1 MTRSTR
7 NLKLQREL
15 FDVLLRLRRLPIAI
29 VCDIEMMYLRIGI
42 ADCDKPYHRFLWRE
56 MDQSRSP
63 DVYEFDRVVFGV
75 NWSPFQ
81 AQFVLRH
88 HAQEFQ
94 RKFPKA
100 AETILKSTYMDDSMD
115 SVLNE
120 EQGVRLY
127 QELSSLLTHAGM
139 HARKWLS
146 NSQEVLHEVP
156 IKDRK
161 SEVDLDTEQLPS
173 AKTLGVWWS
182 ADHDTL
188 TFRENAP
195 GNDMRYTKRN
205 FLKKIASLF
214 DPLGLLAPFTVRAKM
229 LLQDM
234 WTAGLDWDEEMSESL
249 TKEAQDWFRELPY
262 LKGLQIPR
270 CLQEKTKTVN
280 AIALHTFVDASEN
293 AYGAVVYARYSYE
306 DGSLSS
312 NIVAAKT
319 RVAPTI
325 ATSIP
330 RLELLGAVVG
340 VRMAKRISATLDIP
354 MNTSVFWSYSV
365 NVIWWARGRSR
376 QFKPFVAN
384 RVGEIQSISDPAQW
398 RYVPTS
404 INPADFLSRGMK
416 AKDLKKCDVWWKGP
430 EYLLQPE
437 IAWPSNRTV
446 NGPIENAELKLG
458 SKLKTP
464 KEIPMTTNHTESQR
478 YEPTFQAF
486 VTTFDSD
493 VQPTIDPRRY
503 SSWLKLRRITAW
515 MMRFV
520 SNCQRKKEER
530 IAGELTEGELKV
542 ADIQLIKEAQREEF
556 TEEYKALTGR
566 RSIPSRNKLVRSDV
580 DARLLGYW
588 KLLPLPFMIRSYAQ
602 KYHLLR
608 TQLIVLFQSEADLHK
623 VK

>member
-1 MTRSTR
+1 
-7 NLKLQREL
+7 
-15 FDVLLRLRRLPIAI
+15 
-29 VCDIEMMYLRIGI
+29 
-42 ADCDKPYHRFLWRE
+42 
-56 MDQSRSP
+56 
-63 DVYEFDRVVFGV
+63 
-75 NWSPFQ
+75 
-81 AQFVLRH
+81 
-88 HAQEFQ
+88 
-94 RKFPKA
+94 
-100 AETILKSTYMDDSMD
+100 
-115 SVLNE
+115 
-120 EQGVRLY
+120 
-127 QELSSLLTHAGM
+127 
-139 HARKWLS
+139 
-146 NSQEVLHEVP
+146 
-156 IKDRK
+156 
-161 SEVDLDTEQLPS
+161 
-173 AKTLGVWWS
+173 
-182 ADHDTL
+182 
-188 TFRENAP
+188 
-195 GNDMRYTKRN
+195 MRYTKRN

-234 WTAGLDWDEEMSESL
+234 WTAALDWDEEMSESL

-262 LKGLQIPR
+262 LKRLQIPR

-280 AIALHTFVDASEN
+280 ALALHTFLDASEN

-319 RVAPTI
+319 RVAPTN

-330 RLELLGAVVG
+330 RLELMGAVVG

-354 MNTSVFWSYSV
+354 MNTSVFWSDSV
-365 NVIWWARGRSR
+365 NVLWWVRGRSR

-416 AKDLKKCDVWWKGP
+416 AEDLKKCDVWCKGP

-437 IAWPSNRTV
+437 TAWPSNRTV

-464 KEIPMTTNHTESQR
+464 KEIPMTTNHTDSQR

-486 VTTFDSD
+486 ETTIDSD
-493 VQPTIDPRRY
+493 AQPTIDPRRY

-542 ADIQLIKEAQREEF
+542 AEIQLIKEAQREEF

-566 RSIPSRNKLVRSDV
+566 RSIPSRSK
-580 DARLLGYW
+580 LLG
-588 KLLPLPFMIRSYAQ
+588 LTPMLDEDGLIRSNGRLTNAKFLSFDVRYPVILPR
-602 KYHLLR
+602 KGWV
-608 TQLIVLFQSEADLHK
+608 TKLIIKDVHEQGNHASGTNHTLAALSAR
-623 VK
+623 